1 MLFLTYSM
9 VETLFCSGYSRTLG
23 GTYKCTSRHLDYK
36 RDLFCF
42 SIGSVGSYILGSL
55 EKQALLDEEPLHLES
70 QGVSQEVL
78 QRLHGEGVCG
88 HGSQGME
95 SLGRNCS
102 EIQKQR
108 WIESWG
114 SCSVAPSWTLC
125 VKRAVGRAREKCRLA
140 EGSLRPLWNKSSELL
155 LCSPVWTHFAAA
167 LVLKKRKSVDF
178 WMISVASPI
187 LEELQGEGA
196 GKKGE
201 SR

>member
-78 QRLHGEGVCG
+78 QRQLWLAR
-88 HGSQGME
+88 S
-95 SLGRNCS
+95 
-102 EIQKQR
+102 
-108 WIESWG
+108 IETSPLCREFEMSNPG
-114 SCSVAPSWTLC
+114 LVLSAVVIVA
-125 VKRAVGRAREKCRLA
+125 KK
-140 EGSLRPLWNKSSELL
+140 EGSRGRQD
-155 LCSPVWTHFAAA
+155 SPPPPNP
-167 LVLKKRKSVDF
+167 K
-178 WMISVASPI
+178 
-187 LEELQGEGA
+187 
-196 GKKGE
+196 
-201 SR
+201 